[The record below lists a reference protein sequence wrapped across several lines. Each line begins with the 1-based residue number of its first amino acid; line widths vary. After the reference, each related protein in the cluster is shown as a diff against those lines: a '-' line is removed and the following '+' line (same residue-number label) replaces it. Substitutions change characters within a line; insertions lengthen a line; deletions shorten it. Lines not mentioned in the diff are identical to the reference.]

1 MEEKKKKKRIGIIPQ
16 VALLFAIGII
26 VTGVLA
32 YLTQYE
38 RSREGVQEEIET
50 ISSQIAQEVK
60 LSLAE
65 FTSEHWLLQYWCD
78 NYENLDGIEYDL
90 IDYTGTKT
98 AENSRILSEKYPGL
112 QLKYATKE
120 DIEAMSPEDQKVF
133 AEICYTRLITRVN
146 EIKRAHKVDYLFCVL
161 TDDTYSGQFFIFSAA
176 EHRAKRGTSYTESY
190 PIGVSV
196 SVNESQSES
205 MRMAQ
210 ESNSH
215 LADAGDYVDFYSF
228 LGNVNG
234 KPAFIGITYNLTGI
248 LSNIA
253 RQTVRGTVIAIVYQV
268 LLSSICIVL
277 LYLFVLNPLKKLQR
291 NIRRFTETKDSE
303 RVHKSLAEMN
313 SRSEIGEISDDFAT
327 LTSEIDKYV
336 KEIETISADKE
347 RIETELT
354 LATRIQEDM
363 IPNTYPAFPNRQ
375 EFDIYGEMDPAKE
388 VGGDFY
394 DFFLIDDDH
403 LCLEI
408 ADVSGKGIPAALFM
422 MASKIILANKAM
434 AVKSPAWILS
444 ETNNM
449 ICPNNKEE
457 MFVTVWIG
465 ILEISTGKLTAAN
478 AGHEYPILKNGN
490 GEFEII
496 KDKHGFVIG
505 GMEGSKYTEYELKL
519 EPGSKL
525 FLYTDGL
532 PEATSE
538 EDTMFGM
545 DRIVESLKKVSDGTP
560 EEILKSVRKDVD
572 VFVKEAEQFDDL
584 TMLCLE
590 YKGVN

>member
-26 VTGVLA
+26 VTGILA

-120 DIEAMSPEDQKVF
+120 DIEAMSPEDQKIF

-176 EHRAKRGTSYTESY
+176 EHRAKRGTGYTESY

-228 LGNVNG
+228 IGNVNG

-327 LTSEIDKYV
+327 LTSEIDNYV

-560 EEILKSVRKDVD
+560 EEILKAVRKDVD